1 MRDAACFARRVPN
14 RLSLSQTDFAR
25 HIVLLPHGKKQP
37 LRRGGLTLLPDSPSS
52 LTELPLTIQTRH

>member
-37 LRRGGLTLLPDSPSS
+37 LRRGGFKAGSRWERKVLATNG
-52 LTELPLTIQTRH
+52 